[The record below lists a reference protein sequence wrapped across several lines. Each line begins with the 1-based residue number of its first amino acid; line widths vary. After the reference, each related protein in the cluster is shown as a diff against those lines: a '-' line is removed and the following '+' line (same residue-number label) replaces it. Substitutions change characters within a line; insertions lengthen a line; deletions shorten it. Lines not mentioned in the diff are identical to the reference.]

1 MCARVRDISFF
12 YQLTNHRFRGPPRGN
27 RDGVIR
33 HILGRENGNWM
44 KKVEWLREWSIWYP
58 AWLGKLGVNMNFRQ
72 FLGVIF
78 AKNLRENGISS
89 PPLGASFRGPWWG
102 HGSSIPRE
110 KQVNSRIPQKLL
122 VLSRIPYTFF
132 LQATSLWGSRRC
144 KTALVTSLFCI
155 PVAR

>member
-27 RDGVIR
+27 RDGVFR

-72 FLGVIF
+72 FVGVIF

-89 PPLGASFRGPWWG
+89 PPWEAPFRDPWWG

-122 VLSRIPYTFF
+122 VLSIPYPIHFFFYKQLHFASRARSCLIITTFF
-132 LQATSLWGSRRC
+132 TLKVR
-144 KTALVTSLFCI
+144 
-155 PVAR
+155 